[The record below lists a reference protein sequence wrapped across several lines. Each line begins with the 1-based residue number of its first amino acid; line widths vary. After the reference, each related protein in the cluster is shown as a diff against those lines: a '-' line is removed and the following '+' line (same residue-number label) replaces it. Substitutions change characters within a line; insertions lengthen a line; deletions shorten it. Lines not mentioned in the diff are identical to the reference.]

1 MTTLI
6 LPAGRT
12 AFEKEF
18 LQILGIPQG
27 GELEITPLADG
38 NFHLQLRKFLS
49 DGVIQIQPAERLP
62 TNGMNEAIVE
72 AGTPAEVAA
81 LNMSERQSDWNS
93 FLALLENSDI
103 DPAIDPFARTAAD
116 NAPHSRDPFAGWQE

>member
-49 DGVIQIQPAERLP
+49 DGVIQTQNR
-62 TNGMNEAIVE
+62 MNEVIAE
-72 AGTPAEVAA
+72 TGTPAEVAA
-81 LNMSERQSDWNS
+81 LNMSERPSDWNS

-103 DPAIDPFARTAAD
+103 DPAIDPFARSAAD

>member
-27 GELEITPLADG
+27 SELEITPLADG

-49 DGVIQIQPAERLP
+49 DGVIQTQ
-62 TNGMNEAIVE
+62 NGMNEVIAE
-72 AGTPAEVAA
+72 TGTPAEVAA
-81 LNMSERQSDWNS
+81 LKMSERPSDWNS

-103 DPAIDPFARTAAD
+103 DPAIDPFARSAAD

>member
-49 DGVIQIQPAERLP
+49 DGVIQTQ
-62 TNGMNEAIVE
+62 NGMNEVIAE
-72 AGTPAEVAA
+72 TGTPAEVAA
-81 LNMSERQSDWNS
+81 LKMSERPSDWNS

-103 DPAIDPFARTAAD
+103 DPAIDPFARSAAD